1 MTKFFR
7 DRDPFIMVLV
17 IACIVAAMAIA
28 VLAISKGIEMWQQS
42 GVVPTPSYY
51 VRNLEAL
58 KRAQPD
64 DILTCIGGGDGIH
77 PVFRHAVLI
86 ENNYQE
92 YVRGQDL
99 NYHAVGPM
107 RKYYPTVF
115 DGCEVRIL
123 RPSKTRVATDTLA
136 SIILYGLNP
145 PTTPD
150 KPVN

>member
-1 MTKFFR
+1 MNK
-7 DRDPFIMVLV
+7 
-17 IACIVAAMAIA
+17 
-28 VLAISKGIEMWQQS
+28 VLASPALAVA
-42 GVVPTPSYY
+42 VVLLLVVGLWWEITHPINRSVATPSYQ
-51 VRNLEAL
+51 VQNLEAL

-64 DILTCIGGGDGIH
+64 DVLTCIGGGDGIH

>member
-1 MTKFFR
+1 MIDFLSRNKWTLSCVG
-7 DRDPFIMVLV
+7 IIGTVLFQ
-17 IACIVAAMAIA
+17 IG
-28 VLAISKGIEMWQQS
+28 LTWWRHTSSKA
-42 GVVPTPSYY
+42 PAPSYY
-51 VRNLEAL
+51 VQNLEAL

-64 DILTCIGGGDGIH
+64 DVLTCIGGGDGIH

-99 NYHAVGPM
+99 NYRSIGPM
-107 RKYYPTVF
+107 QTYYPTVF